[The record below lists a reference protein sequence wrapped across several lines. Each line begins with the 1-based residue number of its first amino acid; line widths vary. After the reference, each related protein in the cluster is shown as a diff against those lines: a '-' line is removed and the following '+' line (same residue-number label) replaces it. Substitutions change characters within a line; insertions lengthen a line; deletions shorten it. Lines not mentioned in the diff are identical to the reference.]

1 MSQVQPAQMQYIQ
14 KLQQMKPMLELQGK
28 KIMDSVKGRA
38 QTALQNSE
46 QFTQMKPMLELQGKK
61 IMDSVTG
68 RAQAAIQNSEQFTQ
82 MKPMLELQGKK
93 IMDSVTGRA
102 QAAIQNSEQYNKFKS
117 KGLDALNI
125 NQLTLDSEKA
135 RRESAATRLAAE
147 SARNDLGFLDKTIRK
162 AGELA
167 VKSLSTPNLNRLAG
181 LRAREEEEMRSVGVR
196 GGGRKNRTKKKSNKK
211 RTKNCKNKK
220 RTKKRNTKN
229 NKKTKRNKTR

>member
-28 KIMDSVKGRA
+28 KIMDSVKGSA
-38 QTALQNSE
+38 QTAL
-46 QFTQMKPMLELQGKK
+46 
-61 IMDSVTG
+61 
-68 RAQAAIQNSEQFTQ
+68 
-82 MKPMLELQGKK
+82 
-93 IMDSVTGRA
+93 
-102 QAAIQNSEQYNKFKS
+102 QNSEQYNKFKS

-167 VKSLSTPNLNRLAG
+167 VKSLSTPTLNRLAG
-181 LRAREEEEMRSVGVR
+181 LRAREEEEMRSV

-220 RTKKRNTKN
+220 RTKNCKKRNTKN